1 MTKNIREGKKM
12 KNKTIYSAPQTLI
25 YQTEETTAILSGSE
39 MKLYKD
45 EETNVNDMQYS
56 RSGSSIWDDEE

>member
-1 MTKNIREGKKM
+1 M
-12 KNKTIYSAPQTLI
+12 KNKKIYSAPQTLI
-25 YQTEETTAILSGSE
+25 YQIVVTTAILSGSE

-56 RSGSSIWDDEE
+56 RSGSSFWDDEE